1 MAIGGILPSL
11 VALHS
16 EDLYRLFDLRPGAS
30 PVRHLPYYGRA
41 AARLA
46 RSHTWA
52 LVTGVPHGQM
62 DLRRAYHRKSLLL
75 HPDKNPPHRRD
86 WAQAKFTEMAN
97 AYAPWISRSATAHC
111 GTHRRILRSY
121 EILLSRELR
130 FRHQQHYGGAESQVG
145 TLAATHADC
154 RRRLGNGLTIF
165 ADSMASRLAAGWVVS
180 DIHTSAAPARQRWR

>member
-30 PVRHLPYYGRA
+30 PVRHLPQYGRA

-52 LVTGVPHGQM
+52 LVTGIPHGQM

-111 GTHRRILRSY
+111 GAHRRIMRSY

-130 FRHQQHYGGAESQVG
+130 FRHQRHYGGAESQVG

-154 RRRLGNGLTIF
+154 RRRLGNGLNHIR
-165 ADSMASRLAAGWVVS
+165 RLDGLAFGCGMGDS